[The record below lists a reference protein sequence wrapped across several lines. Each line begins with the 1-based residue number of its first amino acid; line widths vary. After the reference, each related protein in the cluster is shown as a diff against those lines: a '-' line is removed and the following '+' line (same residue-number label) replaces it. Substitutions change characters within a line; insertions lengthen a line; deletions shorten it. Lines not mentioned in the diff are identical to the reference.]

1 MVSDA
6 GRRGPR
12 IIAVINQKGGVGKTT
27 SAVNLGAALSE
38 AGQRVLMIDLDP
50 QAHMSLHLGVDAANV
65 EQSVYD
71 ILVDENCLVND
82 AVVRVDDNLDA
93 IPAETDLAAA
103 ESELA
108 STADRNSIL
117 RTRLADLLSRYD
129 VVLIDCPPSL
139 GLLTLNALTMA
150 TEVFV
155 PMQAHFLALQGVG
168 KLLETIGMVC
178 GSVNPELQVTGIILC
193 MHERQTMLAKE
204 VVSDLESFIESSR
217 DQDVPWRSCRV
228 LQPPIR
234 RNIKLAEAPSF
245 GQTIFQYEPTCHG
258 ANDYRALASDVLAA
272 WNPEITA
279 EVDCIVETP
288 PTTSE
293 TVNDDPPLDVNN
305 DHAKVAGSD
314 RDHVESS

>member
-12 IIAVINQKGGVGKTT
+12 IVAVINQKGGVGKTT

-50 QAHMSLHLGVDAANV
+50 QAHMSLHLGVDATTI
-65 EQSVYD
+65 ERSVYD
-71 ILVDENCLVND
+71 ILVDESC
-82 AVVRVDDNLDA
+82 AVSDTVIRVDDNLDA
-93 IPAETDLAAA
+93 IAAETDLAAA

-108 STADRNSIL
+108 DVADRNEIL
-117 RTRLADLLSRYD
+117 RTRLDGILSRYD

-139 GLLTLNALTMA
+139 GLLTLNALAMA

-178 GSVNPELQVTGIILC
+178 SSVNPDLQVTGIILC
-193 MHERQTMLAKE
+193 MHERQTMLARE
-204 VVSDLESFIESSR
+204 VVSDLESFITSSR
-217 DQDVPWRSCRV
+217 DQDVPWRACRV

-245 GQTIFQYEPTCHG
+245 GQTIFQYESDCHG
-258 ANDYRALASDVLAA
+258 ARDYRKLAA
-272 WNPEITA
+272 DVMAGWVT
-279 EVDCIVETP
+279 
-288 PTTSE
+288 PTTTVQAEEEPPCVVTPGE
-293 TVNDDPPLDVNN
+293 TT
-305 DHAKVAGSD
+305 GSD
-314 RDHVESS
+314 RDRVESA